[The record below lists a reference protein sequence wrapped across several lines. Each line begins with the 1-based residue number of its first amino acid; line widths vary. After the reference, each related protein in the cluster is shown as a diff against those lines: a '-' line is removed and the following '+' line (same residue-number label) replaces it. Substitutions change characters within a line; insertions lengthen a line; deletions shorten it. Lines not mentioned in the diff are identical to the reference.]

1 KTVQTDRDIAY
12 QVLMAILPVWGTV
25 EDIKSGD
32 AGMATLGVLGDV
44 MFFLPIAK
52 SVSSIGK
59 LSAKAAS
66 SKLLPRNVKFVR
78 NVIGLNKQGKYS
90 LTSSQ
95 ADRAFYKLKIQ
106 GKLKE
111 LPKVILNELNPIA
124 GLDQLVV

>member
-1 KTVQTDRDIAY
+1 MSYGWQEFLNFKMNDLKTVQTDRDIAY

-78 NVIGLNKQGKYS
+78 NVIGLNN
-90 LTSSQ
+90 
-95 ADRAFYKLKIQ
+95 
-106 GKLKE
+106 
-111 LPKVILNELNPIA
+111 KVSIH
-124 GLDQLVV
+124 